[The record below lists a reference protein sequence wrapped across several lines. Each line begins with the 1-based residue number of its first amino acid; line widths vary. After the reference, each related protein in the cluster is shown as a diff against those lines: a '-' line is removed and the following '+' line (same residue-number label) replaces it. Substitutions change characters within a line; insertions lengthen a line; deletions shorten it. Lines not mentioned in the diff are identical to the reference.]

1 MVPKTSSTIL
11 SVLVIAIAL
20 VCSCSTTR
28 VLEEGQYRLAKNEVE
43 ITNDRK
49 FNPKEVEKYI
59 QQKSNTYLVFGWNP
73 FLNVYNW
80 SGRDTSKFSNK
91 LIRKI
96 GVAPVVYQPAQ
107 VDASIDNIKRH
118 LEYLGYYHS
127 DVKSDVKVDG
137 RDVDVKYTVTLGDRY
152 KIDKITFSVPEGKFA
167 EDFYADTTNISI
179 KRGDY
184 LSEAD
189 LELETE
195 RSAAWM
201 RRNGWFGFTKNYYT
215 FEADTLER
223 CDTADLQMIIREY
236 TRNQSPDNARPFRKY
251 NFGNVGISWDKDLV
265 FNRRVLRNMNTIV
278 PGNMYDEGEVNT
290 TYSRLSALKLFSGVS
305 IALNPRD
312 TSDIVD
318 CDITLTRSRVQG
330 FKVNLEGSTNS
341 NGLIGVSPQLSYFH
355 KNIFHGG
362 QWLNLSFLG
371 NFQFKSNDRNVRSD
385 ETGVSGSLSFP
396 KFLGLPNTLFTGP
409 NIPRTEINASYTYQ
423 NRPEYTRKMIS
434 TSFGYSGSLSG
445 GRFYYQFYPVQAK
458 IVRLDHLDPGFF
470 NTLSGNPFMR
480 DAYQNHFDLG
490 SSVMAYYTTC
500 ADLNPKVSYQYVR
513 FQLDASGNVASLF
526 NRYMKSDQYGS
537 KLIWGTPYSQYLRS
551 EVSYGKTVVLGKN
564 SNRAIALRV
573 LAGVGHAYGNSVTM
587 PFEKLFY
594 SGGASSM
601 RGWQARTLGPGRAKA
616 DTSFVIPSQTGDLK
630 MEVNLEYR
638 FPLFWKLYGA
648 LFLDMGNVW
657 NIKTSEDDEAGR
669 FSFDDFQ
676 DTMASNTGFGL
687 RMDLNFLILRLDVG
701 LKTYDPSKGED
712 GTYGF
717 ADWTKRDAYAIHF
730 GVGYPF

>member
-223 CDTADLQMIIREY
+223 RDTADLQMIIREY

-564 SNRAIALRV
+564 SN
-573 LAGVGHAYGNSVTM
+573 
-587 PFEKLFY
+587 
-594 SGGASSM
+594 
-601 RGWQARTLGPGRAKA
+601 
-616 DTSFVIPSQTGDLK
+616 
-630 MEVNLEYR
+630 
-638 FPLFWKLYGA
+638 
-648 LFLDMGNVW
+648 
-657 NIKTSEDDEAGR
+657 
-669 FSFDDFQ
+669 
-676 DTMASNTGFGL
+676 
-687 RMDLNFLILRLDVG
+687 
-701 LKTYDPSKGED
+701 
-712 GTYGF
+712 
-717 ADWTKRDAYAIHF
+717 
-730 GVGYPF
+730 